1 MKILAKFSL
10 AIALATT
17 IATVIN
23 AQWSIGAKGGA
34 NFSHVQ
40 MVGLDIGIRPDINWI
55 AGGQAGLITEY
66 KFNNSFSVLTE
77 LNYTEKGFV
86 TAAEYDIAIQ
96 EIGIPVGVKAETRF
110 RYLDIP
116 LMAKYTVF
124 DGAKVSAY
132 LSGGGYFGY
141 GINGNLKTKAR
152 LILDFNLSNTSLNL
166 ANKNFN
172 RTEFGGVIGGGLEIP
187 AGNGKFILDA
197 RYSHA
202 YNPLI
207 DDFLVDLRLRNRGF
221 SLGLGYTYTFSVQE
235 VERV

>member
-1 MKILAKFSL
+1 MTISL
-10 AIALATT
+10 SLIIALLTSLTT
-17 IATVIN
+17 LTN

-40 MVGLDIGIRPDINWI
+40 MVGLDLGLRPDINWLI
-55 AGGQAGLITEY
+55 GGQAGMITEY
-66 KFNNSFSVLTE
+66 KFNNTFSVLSE
-77 LNYTEKGFV
+77 LNYTEKGFI
-86 TAAEYDIAIQ
+86 TAAEYDLAIQ
-96 EIGIPVGVKAETRF
+96 DIDIPVGVKAETRL

-116 LMAKYTVF
+116 LMAKYRVY
-124 DGAKVSAY
+124 DGSKVSAY
-132 LSGGGYFGY
+132 VTAGGYFGY

-166 ANKNFN
+166 ANKNFD
-172 RTEFGGVIGGGLEIP
+172 RTEFGGVIGGGIEIP

-235 VERV
+235 VDRV